1 MDKLMRHLTSEAA
14 PASSF
19 PLSDSTG
26 RLRLRREMASAQ
38 RVRVLNEFGYE
49 LKDQEPIFALKEYL
63 DTCEDDGDGD
73 AEEEEVW
80 LPPPV
85 LHAATTTTGLE
96 LAKTSL
102 ARACRV
108 AAKLGLAGDSLDDC
122 ASLFVPGAGILL
134 KPLGVRFGEVTAQNL
149 ALVPMR
155 DLPKLHLDL
164 YKATSSHHHHHH
176 QQRCVFSIRNAECE
190 LVAIHRDGLLP
201 LCQDAL
207 RVYGL
212 VQRVEEETLELRASR
227 PTHRH
232 VACWLVKMHGL
243 VCTHSSVELALGHL
257 LWTARACQF
266 QVRAM
271 QAVGGDLARL
281 DVPQGEETLRRRAD
295 LVARHS
301 NETAAQHLF
310 TL

>member
-1 MDKLMRHLTSEAA
+1 MDKLMRHLTSEVA
-14 PASSF
+14 PASSSAV

-63 DTCEDDGDGD
+63 DTCEND
-73 AEEEEVW
+73 EEEEDDLKVW
-80 LPPPV
+80 LPSPV
-85 LHAATTTTGLE
+85 LHTSTMTALE
-96 LAKTSL
+96 LGRVNL

-108 AAKLGLAGDSLDDC
+108 AVKLGLAGDSLDDC
-122 ASLFVPGAGILL
+122 ASLYVPGAGILL
-134 KPLGVRFGEVTAQNL
+134 KPLGIRFGEVTAQNL
-149 ALVPMR
+149 ALVAMR

-164 YKATSSHHHHHH
+164 YKATPSQQQ

-227 PTHRH
+227 PTHRN
-232 VACWLVKMHGL
+232 VTCWLVKMHGL
-243 VCTHSSVELALGHL
+243 LCSHSSVELALSHL
-257 LWTARACQF
+257 LWTTRACQF

-281 DVPQGEETLRRRAD
+281 DIPQVEEILRRRAD

-301 NETAAQHLF
+301 NEAAAQHVF